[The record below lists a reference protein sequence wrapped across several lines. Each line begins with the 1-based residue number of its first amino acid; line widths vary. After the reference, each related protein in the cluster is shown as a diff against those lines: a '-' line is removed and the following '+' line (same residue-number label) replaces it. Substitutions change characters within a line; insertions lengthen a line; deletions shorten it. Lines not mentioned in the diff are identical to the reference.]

1 MAAQTILTPMHL
13 LALDLYNRPARSLS
27 DRAAFIRPLLRDS
40 LGARMARVGV
50 VYGIAGVGNKVCRNA
65 LREHFAGCGGAAA
78 GAGARETE
86 VTTSMLGAGRK

>member
-13 LALDLYNRPARSLS
+13 LALDLYNRPSRALS

-65 LREHFAGCGGAAA
+65 LREHFAGGS
-78 GAGARETE
+78 ARGSAE
-86 VTTSMLGAGRK
+86 VTTSMLGGGRK